1 MDIKKVKIDTTAVTR
16 NLNDLDAQTGNIYE
30 TIVLLSKRSDQLA
43 IELRDELHEKI
54 KEFAGI
60 NDNLEEIFENR
71 EQIEITRS
79 YEQLPKPTLMAI
91 NEFSKGKVYYK
102 NPNKDLGKF

>member
-1 MDIKKVKIDTTAVTR
+1 MDIKKVKIETTAITR

-30 TIVLLSKRSDQLA
+30 TIVLLSKRADQIS

-79 YEQLPKPTLMAI
+79 YEHMPKPTLMAI
-91 NEFSKGKVYYK
+91 NDYGKGKVYYK